1 MLVYDFF
8 LYKWFPLCE
17 GGPPLRHGSLHPFPF
32 RGEDVDV
39 AFAPKPCGWCIDVLC
54 ALVEK
59 GSPPT
64 ESAVGYH
71 QLAAMGHEKHVPVYE
86 VVDNIVNVKVGEVD
100 HPMLEA
106 HYIQWIALQTNLGNQ
121 RKVLQPGQEPK
132 AQFALLPGEQVI
144 AVYEYCNLHGLYKA

>member
-1 MLVYDFF
+1 MSELEEKKLHVEDYNADNIQV
-8 LYKWFPLCE
+8 LE
-17 GGPPLRHGSLHPFPF
+17 GLEAVRKRPAMQIGDIGERGLHH
-32 RGEDVDV
+32 
-39 AFAPKPCGWCIDVLC
+39 L
-54 ALVEK
+54 
-59 GSPPT
+59 
-64 ESAVGYH
+64 
-71 QLAAMGHEKHVPVYE
+71 VYE